1 MSWPKHWIET
11 DLDTI
16 VTRMTNGT
24 GSKQV
29 DSPFENSY
37 PITRIETIA
46 QGTIDLT
53 RVKYTEAE
61 SDNIEKYGLLKGD
74 ILFSHI
80 NSDKHL
86 GKTALFDLD
95 ETVIHGINLLLIRAV
110 EEYDSSFLNYLFRL
124 YRLEGKFIEVAQRA
138 VNQSSINQKKLK
150 SFKVPL
156 PPLAEQK
163 RIVAKLDEAFQHLD
177 NIKNR
182 WEGIISLHSKYIKA
196 CLIDVEEDAFYTR
209 EKLAKY
215 LEESTERI
223 GSDWHSKI
231 KVGVSAQKGIIELE
245 TGQKETFEKYKIVRP
260 GDFVY
265 NAMRVNIGSIAIYE
279 GDEIGIT
286 SPDYIVFRVKKDLSP
301 KLLLGFLKSE
311 MGLLEINANTKGS
324 VRSRLYF
331 KNLANINYSVAPLH
345 IQEQAEQVLS
355 WYSSAISKWRKTIEP
370 SLAVLSQAILAKAFR
385 GELVPQNPT
394 DEPASVLLEKIKA
407 AKAAAVKPGKGKK
420 AKGGK
425 QGELVL

>member
-1 MSWPKHWIET
+1 MERELPEDWELVT
-11 DLDTI
+11 LDEI
-16 VTRMTNGT
+16 ANWGSGGT
-24 GSKQV
+24 
-29 DSPFENSY
+29 PNRAIASY
-37 PITRIETIA
+37 YE
-46 QGTIDLT
+46 
-53 RVKYTEAE
+53 
-61 SDNIEKYGLLKGD
+61 GD
-74 ILFSHI
+74 IPWIKTGDLNDGVIKEASEFITELGLQKSSAKLFPKGSI
-80 NSDKHL
+80 CIAMYGATI
-86 GKTALFDLD
+86 GKTAIL
-95 ETVIHGINLLLIRAV
+95 GIEAATNQACAV
-110 EEYDSSFLNYLFRL
+110 AQAHEGIVNKFLHYFLKS
-124 YRLEGKFIEVAQRA
+124 EKDKFIEKGKGGAQP
-138 VNQSSINQKKLK
+138 NISQKVIKLHE
-150 SFKVPL
+150 FPL

-177 NIKNR
+177 SIKSR

-196 CLIDVEEDAFYTR
+196 CLVDKEEDAFYAR
-209 EKLAKY
+209 EKLAEY

-223 GSDWHSKI
+223 GVDWQNKT

-260 GDFVY
+260 GGFVY

-311 MGLLEINANTKGS
+311 MGFLEINANTKGS

-331 KNLANINYSVAPLH
+331 KNLVNINYPIAPLR
-345 IQEQAEQVLS
+345 IQEQAEQVLA
-355 WYSSAISKWRKTIEP
+355 WYSSALSKWRKTIEP

-385 GELVPQNPT
+385 GELVPQSPT
-394 DEPASVLLEKIKA
+394 DEPATVLLEKIKA
-407 AKAAAVKPGKGKK
+407 AKAAALKPAKGKK
-420 AKGGK
+420 AEGGK